1 LRQNLELAKGASLAA
16 ALHGGGGGGCREA
29 VKPLVVLAKLATGPG
44 RGLRSPGRPGL
55 CSEGLEALEVVGVV
69 VFGVPVMPGLTG
81 RVGERWMATRKDL
94 ATKLCTEEIW
104 MSVVPS
110 RRREGIERRKKKG
123 RTSLSSGGA
132 VLRRFRPLK
141 KWQPPAES
149 NGTERLLLQE
159 LLSELHKILKAII
172 CNEHTQ
178 CFQNRFSVISASL

>member
-104 MSVVPS
+104 MSVAPS
-110 RRREGIERRKKKG
+110 RRREGI
-123 RTSLSSGGA
+123 S
-132 VLRRFRPLK
+132 
-141 KWQPPAES
+141 
-149 NGTERLLLQE
+149 
-159 LLSELHKILKAII
+159 I
-172 CNEHTQ
+172 
-178 CFQNRFSVISASL
+178 